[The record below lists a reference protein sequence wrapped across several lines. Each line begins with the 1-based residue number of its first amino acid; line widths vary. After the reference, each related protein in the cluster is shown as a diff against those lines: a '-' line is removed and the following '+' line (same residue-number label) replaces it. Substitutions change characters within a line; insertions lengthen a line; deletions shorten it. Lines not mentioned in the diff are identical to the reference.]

1 MQNVNRQ
8 MRRVYDIILA
18 SKETKNIL
26 KGDIKMV
33 RRTYNNFLRAMEILQ
48 NQAYMTPGRA
58 ERKTREIFD
67 AVEYDRKIRKVK
79 STVED
84 YLVAEINIAN
94 NNI

>member
-1 MQNVNRQ
+1 
-8 MRRVYDIILA
+8 
-18 SKETKNIL
+18 
-26 KGDIKMV
+26 
-33 RRTYNNFLRAMEILQ
+33 MEILQ
-48 NQAYMTPGRA
+48 HRAYMTEGDA
-58 ERKTREIFD
+58 ERRTREIFD

>member
-1 MQNVNRQ
+1 
-8 MRRVYDIILA
+8 
-18 SKETKNIL
+18 
-26 KGDIKMV
+26 MV
-33 RRTYNNFLRAMEILQ
+33 RRTYNNFLLAMEILQ
-48 NQAYMTPGRA
+48 HQAYMTPGRA
-58 ERKTREIFD
+58 EQKTREIFD